1 AIRGPIA
8 TALPARP
15 SRRIA
20 AGKTALRR
28 LVMILQRDQES
39 LERAQRYEC
48 RQEYQRAPQQRV
60 NPVRRRIKDFHHQC
74 RPGDNKAGKKHHEKS
89 RSVGGVGKGE
99 IEAALLAT
107 RTQRKKPSEQT
118 ALAAARTASHESS
131 REGQRWR
138 ISSMAQVRN
147 PADTPPLPLAAGLM
161 GRCPRCG
168 E

>member
-74 RPGDNKAGKKHHEKS
+74 RPGDNKAGKKTS
-89 RSVGGVGKGE
+89 
-99 IEAALLAT
+99 
-107 RTQRKKPSEQT
+107 RKKPVRRRSRQRRNRG
-118 ALAAARTASHESS
+118 RTA
-131 REGQRWR
+131 
-138 ISSMAQVRN
+138 RN
-147 PADTPPLPLAAGLM
+147 ANATQETLGTDGPRRSADSVP
-161 GRCPRCG
+161 
-168 E
+168 